1 MKAWTTPNFDGLIDL
16 SHRDGVD
23 IRPTLLRVITDSYLQ
38 CLLHGPD
45 DERQYTE
52 LALRLLDETDI
63 ATRAAASARLAHEP
77 AVPRPLVLRLARDVI
92 EVAEPIL
99 RHSPVLTPKDCVAI
113 ARECGPVYAHILADR
128 ERLSLSPFDPAAID
142 DSRLQISDEI
152 SDAEELCELF
162 FAAGGSER
170 RLILF
175 HLDYAVIEPTPPVVA
190 LHRADVWRLE
200 TAALRHETDAV
211 MRELQRALGVSQ
223 TLARRIVYDEL
234 GEPIAVAGKAMN
246 LPADV
251 LQRVI
256 LFLNPTV
263 GHSVDRVYELASLYS
278 EITVDAARR
287 LVAIWRSADPG
298 SARPARHESQPWRH
312 AAENAR
318 RALSRIFHLSEHQ
331 PQRRDV
337 ARMR

>member
-1 MKAWTTPNFDGLIDL
+1 LKAWTTPNFDSLIDL

-52 LALRLLDETDI
+52 LALRLLDETDM
-63 ATRAAASARLAHEP
+63 ATRAAASARLAHEA
-77 AVPRPLVLRLARDVI
+77 AVPRPIVLRLARDVI

-99 RHSPVLTPKDCVAI
+99 RYSPVLTAEDRAAI
-113 ARECGPVYAHILADR
+113 ARERGPVYAHILAER
-128 ERLSLSPFDPAAID
+128 ERAARPVAAGTIENKAVD
-142 DSRLQISDEI
+142 GDEI
-152 SDAEELCELF
+152 GDAEELTELF
-162 FAAGGSER
+162 FAAGSSER
-170 RLILF
+170 KLILF
-175 HLDYAVIEPTPPVVA
+175 HLDYAAIEPMPPVVA

-211 MRELQRALGVSQ
+211 MREVQRALGVSQ
-223 TLARRIVYDEL
+223 TLARRIVHDEL

-251 LQRVI
+251 LQRMI
-256 LFLNPTV
+256 LFLNPAV
-263 GHSVDRVYELASLYS
+263 GHSVDRVYELAGLYR

-287 LVAIWRSADPG
+287 LVAIWRGADRG
-298 SARPARHESQPWRH
+298 SLRPTRHESQPWRH

-318 RALSRIFHLSEHQ
+318 RALSRISRVNEHQ
-331 PQRRDV
+331 PQPRAL
-337 ARMR
+337 ARMG